1 MKQEALFKT
10 SGNVRTAIRKSG
22 KGNVDFQDFSNAED
36 MNKYAKEQ
44 KLKGWQEKN
53 SANHGVVLY
62 DKKTGK
68 ERILI
73 NNELSLEDGNVNVGA
88 HEFLHTVLR
97 NTVQNSKGTAIAL
110 GKSLGSYLEGIDS
123 SQVDVNSDYGKRLA
137 AYKNDPANIKGEE
150 AITLFSDAI
159 ANGSIKFNENVFTKI
174 GDAFRRTLQAL
185 VLKTLDSIQVETYTI
200 L

>member
-1 MKQEALFKT
+1 
-10 SGNVRTAIRKSG
+10 
-22 KGNVDFQDFSNAED
+22 

-110 GKSLGSYLEGIDS
+110 GKSLQSYLEGVDS
-123 SQVDVNSDYGKRLA
+123 SQVDANSDYGKRLA

-174 GDAFRRTLQAL
+174 GDAFRRTLQAAGIKNVRFNTGRDVYNFVKDYNKSIEQKIL
-185 VLKTLDSIQVETYTI
+185 PLILKCLENLHLSKINKRRPK
-200 L
+200 